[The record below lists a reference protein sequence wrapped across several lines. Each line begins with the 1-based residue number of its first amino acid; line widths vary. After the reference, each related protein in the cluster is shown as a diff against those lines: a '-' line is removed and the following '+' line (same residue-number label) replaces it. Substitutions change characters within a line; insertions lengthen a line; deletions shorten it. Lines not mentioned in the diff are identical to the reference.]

1 MPKPP
6 AHALIWSAKKRC
18 YLLHTPEHPPEP
30 IISGN
35 EEPWRVWLTTHSSFS
50 FQGQQGRLNV
60 LKEGRSRGTGY
71 WYAYHT
77 SSGQR
82 RKRYLGPGVAL
93 TLTRLEEMAQALQD
107 SKQEPLQPR
116 SPRTASPA
124 SLQTSQVD
132 NETLSSTV
140 LQGDE
145 INDFGMIMTR
155 LSPPSLPATLIIRER
170 LLSVM
175 DTALSRPL
183 TLLSASAGWGKT
195 TLLSAWAHRHSQP
208 VAWLSLEELD
218 NDPTRFWV
226 SLIAALRRWR
236 PEIGERALALLAGRS
251 LSAGVSMLLNELVDR
266 NEQPSSIVLI
276 LDDYHV
282 IDEPTIHASLSVF
295 LKHLPSYVHLILS
308 SRVDP
313 DLPLSRLRVRGQ
325 LVEVRDTDLRFTRE
339 EAQHFLIE
347 QMGLA
352 LEERE
357 VVLLE
362 AHTEGWIASLHLAAL
377 FLQKQT
383 DLSAGVRMLRGNQR
397 FLLDYLREEILASLS
412 QDMQDFLLETSWL
425 NPLSAS
431 LCDAVRGREDSAYLL
446 EQVERANLFLQPL
459 SESRQWYRYH
469 ALWAQAMQHEA
480 RLRLGASA
488 LHSLGQK
495 ASLWYEQQRMLPEA
509 IEAALA
515 CEEFSRAAMLI
526 ERFLVPNSF
535 HNAYHLLC
543 SWLKRL
549 PEEELQTRPDL
560 CFQYA
565 LALLFTMDRRSP
577 ALWVQ
582 IEPLVQW
589 AEQGFE
595 AVKQKEKLGEV
606 FQLHAGLAFFQ
617 ADFTRMF
624 ALARQAQPLLLEDS
638 LLYSDNILLRGLS
651 SLLAGEMQ
659 RARQWLLE
667 GYRRSKTLENH
678 SSTFIASLW
687 LGEVCLEQGELRTA
701 EHYGWQAHALMDK
714 ESEFARQQLLLETG
728 DLEPFFSSWAY
739 HCLAQLSYERNEL
752 ASTQKY
758 LSQAQAVRAQPEE
771 GVHMLT
777 LGAFVQA
784 RLLHACGE
792 TTTALDLLSHWE
804 RHTRFS
810 WAWRALRTC
819 RAWLQLAQGDLS
831 AVEQW
836 AREKEQAEQ
845 SHGPEQEEFPL
856 LYQQEE
862 ALLLVRLHLAQKKGE
877 AALDELLPWKE
888 KAQAQ
893 GRKRSVLET
902 LILQALAH
910 AVSQEAPQART
921 SLLEALQLAQPENVQ
936 RLFLDEGPTMERL
949 LKTLLPELHEASLI
963 SFVRTLL
970 RAFAEEPGTRSA
982 KEVTPSPEESLPLEP
997 LSDQEQRVL
1006 RLLVVGRSN
1015 PEIARELV
1023 ISVNTVKTH
1032 IQSLYRKL
1040 NVHNR
1045 IEASEV
1051 VRRWSLLSYS

>member
-1 MPKPP
+1 M
-6 AHALIWSAKKRC
+6 
-18 YLLHTPEHPPEP
+18 
-30 IISGN
+30 
-35 EEPWRVWLTTHSSFS
+35 
-50 FQGQQGRLNV
+50 
-60 LKEGRSRGTGY
+60 LKEDRPRGTGY
-71 WYAYHT
+71 WYGYHT

-82 RKRYLGPGVAL
+82 RKRYLGPDGAL
-93 TLTRLEEMAQALQD
+93 TLARLEEMAQALQD
-107 SKQEPLQPR
+107 SKQEPLQQRLLPI
-116 SPRTASPA
+116 SVP
-124 SLQTSQVD
+124 TSQAD
-132 NETLSSTV
+132 NETVSSTV
-140 LQGDE
+140 RQGDR
-145 INDFGMIMTR
+145 INDSGMIMTR
-155 LSPPSLPATLIIRER
+155 LSPPGLPATLIIRER

-175 DTALSRPL
+175 DTALSCPL
-183 TLLSASAGWGKT
+183 TLVSASAGWGKT
-195 TLLSAWAHRHSQP
+195 TLLSAWVHRHPQP

-218 NDPTRFWV
+218 NDPTRFWA
-226 SLIAALRRWR
+226 SLITALRRWQ
-236 PEIGERALALLAGRS
+236 PEIGERSLPLLAGRS
-251 LSAGVSMLLNELVDR
+251 LSTGVIMLLNELVDR
-266 NEQPSSIVLI
+266 NEQPASIVLI

-282 IDEPTIHASLSVF
+282 IDEPSIHASLSIF
-295 LKHLPSYVHLILS
+295 LKHLPSYLHLIIS

-339 EAQHFLIE
+339 EAQRFLIE

-352 LEERE
+352 LEDRE
-357 VVLLE
+357 VALLE
-362 AHTEGWIASLHLAAL
+362 ARTEGWIASLHLAAL
-377 FLQKQT
+377 FLQKQS

-412 QDMQDFLLETSWL
+412 QDIQDFLLETSWL

-446 EQVERANLFLQPL
+446 EQVERANLFLHPL

-469 ALWAQAMQHEA
+469 ALWAQAMQYEA

-488 LHSLGQK
+488 LHAFSEK

-515 CEEFSRAAMLI
+515 CEQFPRAATLI
-526 ERFLVPNSF
+526 GRFLVPDSF

-549 PEEELQTRPDL
+549 PEEELHTQPDL

-577 ALWVQ
+577 ALWVR
-582 IEPLVQW
+582 IEPLLQW

-595 AVKQKEKLGEV
+595 AIKQREKLGEAS
-606 FQLHAGLAFFQ
+606 QLHAGLAFFQ
-617 ADFTRMF
+617 GDFTQMF
-624 ALARQAQPLLLEDS
+624 ALARQAQPLLREES
-638 LLYSDNILLRGLS
+638 LLYADNLLLRGLA
-651 SLLAGEMQ
+651 SLLAGNIQE
-659 RARQWLLE
+659 AWRQFLE
-667 GYRRSKTLENH
+667 GYRRTKNLENH

-687 LGEVCLEQGELRTA
+687 LGEVCLEQGELPRA
-701 EHYGWQAHALMDK
+701 EHYSWQAHALMDK
-714 ESEFARQQLLLETG
+714 DSEFARQQLLLETG
-728 DLEPFFSSWAY
+728 DLEPFFTSWAY
-739 HCLAQLSYERNEL
+739 HCLAQLSYERNDL
-752 ASTQKY
+752 TSAQRY
-758 LSQAQAVRAQPEE
+758 LSQAQAVRAHPEE
-771 GVHMLT
+771 GVHLLA
-777 LGAFVQA
+777 LGAFVEV
-784 RLLHACGE
+784 RLLHAYGE
-792 TTTALDLLSHWE
+792 TTPALDLLSHWE
-804 RHTRFS
+804 RRTRFS
-810 WAWRALRTC
+810 WASRAIRTC
-819 RAWLQLAQGDLS
+819 RARLQLARGDLS

-836 AREKEQAEQ
+836 AWEKQQADQ
-845 SHGPEQEEFPL
+845 SHVPEQEAFPL

-877 AALDELLPWKE
+877 AALDELVPWKE
-888 KAQAQ
+888 LAQAQ

-902 LILQALAH
+902 LILKALAH

-921 SLLEALQLAQPENVQ
+921 SLLEAVQLAQPENVQ
-936 RLFLDEGPTMERL
+936 RLFLDEGPTMEHL
-949 LKTLLPELHEASLI
+949 LKTLLPELHEISLI

-970 RAFAEEPGTRSA
+970 RAFAEEPGARSA
-982 KEVTPSPEESLPLEP
+982 KEATLSPEESMPLEP

-1015 PEIARELV
+1015 PEIARDLV

-1032 IQSLYRKL
+1032 IQSIYRKM

-1051 VRRWSLLSYS
+1051 VRRWSLLSSS